1 MGRQGADPL
10 MAYLIAQD
18 MIDRFGET
26 RLAELTTR
34 DGAVTGI
41 DAAALQVAIDDAVA
55 EVESYVGGRYDTAN
69 PPRALT
75 VHAAAIAWYRLL
87 GDRAPVI
94 EGAKSNYDHALVF
107 LRRARSGEVSL
118 GDETPGDT
126 APGQSNA
133 PRTAGPGGTFTRDS
147 LKGF

>member
-1 MGRQGADPL
+1 MP
-10 MAYLIAQD
+10 YLTAQA

-34 DGAVTGI
+34 DGMVTGI
-41 DAAALQVAIDDAVA
+41 DPAALQTAIDDAVS
-55 EVESYVGGRYDTAN
+55 EVESYVGGLYDAGN

-87 GDRAPVI
+87 GDRAPAF
-94 EGAKSNYDHALVF
+94 EGAKSNYDHALAF
-107 LRRARSGEVSL
+107 LRRARAGEVSL
-118 GDETPGDT
+118 GDETPTDT

-133 PRTAGPGGTFTRDS
+133 PRTAGPDATFTRDS